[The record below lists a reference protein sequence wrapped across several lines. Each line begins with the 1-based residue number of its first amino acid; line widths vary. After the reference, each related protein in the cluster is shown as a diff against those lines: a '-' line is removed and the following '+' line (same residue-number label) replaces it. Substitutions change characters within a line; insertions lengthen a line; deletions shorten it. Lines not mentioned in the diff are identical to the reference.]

1 MQALQ
6 SFIEQIDG
14 FISGYIL
21 VVLLLGTGIY
31 YTIRLGFLQVSKF
44 IPAMKL
50 TFGGM
55 FKKKDKEEGSLSSF
69 QALATAIA
77 AQVGTGNVGGV
88 ATAITLGGPGAIFWM
103 WVTAFLG
110 MSTIFAE
117 AVLAQIFR
125 ERRNG
130 ELVGGPAFYLSKGMG
145 KKSPMLAKIL
155 AGSFA
160 VLIVIALGIIG
171 NMVQSNS
178 IADAVNNSF
187 GIPKLAVGLFIA
199 AVAGLIFIGGVQRIG
214 RFAELVVPAM
224 AVLYIL
230 GSIVLLFKYGSEL
243 GGALK
248 LIFTSAFTPM
258 AAAGGFAGAMVKQ
271 AVKMGVQRGL
281 FSNEAGMGSAPNAS
295 ASAEVSHPAKQ
306 GLAQIISV
314 YIDTLMICSATVFI
328 LLLTGVY
335 KTDSSLNGIP
345 LLQQSVA
352 HQFGTWAI
360 HVITIAVC
368 MFAFTSIVGNYFYAE
383 ANILFISKNK
393 VFLTIFRIAA
403 AFMVLLGA
411 LNSMDIAWS
420 LADITMGLEAV
431 VNIIAIFLL
440 SRIAFNCLRDYEDQ
454 KAKGIDPVFHEQ
466 NIGLD
471 DTDVWK

>member
-1 MQALQ
+1 MSIA
-6 SFIEQIDG
+6 E
-14 FISGYIL
+14 IL
-21 VVLLLGTGIY
+21 TKFDDILYTWCLIYMLAGAGIYFTVRTRFVQLRLLGDCFKCMFEKKSSDNGI
-31 YTIRLGFLQVSKF
+31 
-44 IPAMKL
+44 
-50 TFGGM
+50 
-55 FKKKDKEEGSLSSF
+55 SSF
-69 QALATAIA
+69 QALMIATASR
-77 AQVGTGNVGGV
+77 VGTGNMAGV
-88 ATAITLGGPGAIFWM
+88 ATAIVLGGPGAAFWM
-103 WVTAFLG
+103 WLMALLGAASAFIE
-110 MSTIFAE
+110 ST
-117 AVLAQIFR
+117 LAQIYKTR
-125 ERRNG
+125 EEDG
-130 ELVGGPAFYLSKGMG
+130 SFKGGPAYYIERALH
-145 KKSPMLAKIL
+145 ARW
-155 AGSFA
+155 
-160 VLIVIALGIIG
+160 LGIIFAI
-171 NMVQSNS
+171 SL
-178 IADAVNNSF
+178 IATFAF
-187 GIPKLAVGLFIA
+187 GFNGLQAYNIVSTMEYYVPNLHSSPVPLTIGCILFVASLYLFFAGSEKIGWLSSVLVPIMSGLYIVMGILIIVLNIGEIP
-199 AVAGLIFIGGVQRIG
+199 
-214 RFAELVVPAM
+214 
-224 AVLYIL
+224 AVL
-230 GSIVLLFKYGSEL
+230 SSVLR
-243 GGALK
+243 
-248 LIFTSAFTPM
+248 SAFDFK
-258 AAAGGFAGAMVKQ
+258 AIFSGFTGSCMVYGIK
-271 AVKMGVQRGL
+271 RGL

-393 VFLTIFRIAA
+393 TFLTIFRVAA

-466 NIGLD
+466 NIGLH

>member
-281 FSNEAGMGSAPNAS
+281 FSNEAGMGSTPHAHAVAN
-295 ASAEVSHPAKQ
+295 VKHPAQQ
-306 GLAQIISV
+306 GLSALV
-314 YIDTLMICSATVFI
+314 GVFIDTIIVCSATALAIIVTKSYEVEGLQGVRVTQNAFI
-328 LLLTGVY
+328 E
-335 KTDSSLNGIP
+335 
-345 LLQQSVA
+345 A
-352 HQFGTWAI
+352 FGPAGGGFL
-360 HVITIAVC
+360 AVC
-368 MFAFTSIVGNYFYAE
+368 LTFFAFTTIVGWYYFGE
-383 ANILFISKNK
+383 SNIRYLFGKKGLMPYRILVLAGI
-393 VFLTIFRIAA
+393 VFGSLQEVGVVWALSGF
-403 AFMVLLGA
+403 FNSLMVIPNVIGLL
-411 LNSMDIAWS
+411 
-420 LADITMGLEAV
+420 V
-431 VNIIAIFLL
+431 L
-440 SRIAFNCLRDYEDQ
+440 SPLVIRTLQDYNNQ
-454 KAKGIDPVFHEQ
+454 LAKGGELTYHYQD
-466 NIGLD
+466 N
-471 DTDVWK
+471 